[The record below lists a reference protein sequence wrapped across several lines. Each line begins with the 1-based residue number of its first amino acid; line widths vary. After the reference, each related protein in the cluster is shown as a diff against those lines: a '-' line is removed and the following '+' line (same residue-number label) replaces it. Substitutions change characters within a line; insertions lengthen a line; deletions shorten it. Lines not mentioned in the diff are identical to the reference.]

1 MEHSPTPPTHHYTKP
16 HPVTQRERRQ
26 AGLYFCAIDA
36 EIHEERLRAQDLIQR
51 YNALRPDQHEEASEV
66 IRSLLGTVGKR
77 CYFVPPIFFDYG
89 SNVHIEDFSF
99 VNSNFT
105 ALDAGRIDIGRH
117 VFIGPNVS
125 IYTPAHPLLAEERNT
140 GYEQGKPVKI
150 GDNVWIGGSVTILGG
165 VTIGEGAVI
174 GAGSVVTRDIPAGVI
189 AVGNPCRPLRE
200 ITDADRVLHDIEP

>member
-1 MEHSPTPPTHHYTKP
+1 M
-16 HPVTQRERRQ
+16 TQRERRQ
-26 AGLYFCAIDA
+26 AGLYFCAIDP

-51 YNALRPDQHEEASEV
+51 YNTLRPDQHEEASEI
-66 IRSLLGTVGKR
+66 IRSLLGTMGER
-77 CYFVPPIFFDYG
+77 CHFVPPVFFDYG
-89 SNVHIEDFSF
+89 SNVHIGDFSF

-125 IYTPAHPLLAEERNT
+125 IYTPTHPLLTEERNT